1 MASFLRKVTDP
12 HHAPSDVHHEKAAY
26 SAERERPVDDRSTMT
41 KIKDKMTGHDQVR
54 EPYRAGEYSYRD
66 EAGRPVDDRSAM
78 TKIKDKLTGREHE
91 QGREYRAGD
100 YVDTGRTTTTYPS
113 QGAAMSYEAGRPGM
127 VDDRSAMTKIKDKM
141 TGRDQGYERGYERG
155 YTTTAAGPGLAG
167 RVLEGG
173 RTYEGSQLLETGY
186 SRCPET
192 YEVGAA
198 HLHGERI
205 SEKIEKVELVDE
217 GAAAT
222 RAEMIQPFKRERV
235 IVSHM
240 EPHTDKTERFAT
252 HYETVE
258 KIVPVSVP
266 TEKVTM
272 QEVEEVLNV
281 TVRLQEPRI
290 ERLDKTVNVNVE
302 TEVVRIV
309 EVEKN
314 VTVTVKVR
322 EPRIEKVTKTIPT
335 TISTETVRMV
345 EVEKSIPVRIKKQ
358 VPRVQQLSQTAEA
371 RIRVEKPVVDRIEE
385 PKQHMVKVYETH
397 ERLVPAGPMKMVAG
411 SLADN
416 VSTGLHLGA
425 AEGGLTKQS
434 SGYVSSSG
442 YTTTESGGYGT
453 SGSSGLGQGAS
464 GRGLA
469 SGQSG
474 FSSGSSGYG
483 TSGSYGSG
491 QGSSASGYGPSGSSG
506 QGGREASGSSGY
518 GASSGSNYRS
528 GQSGQSG
535 R

>member
-1 MASFLRKVTDP
+1 MA
-12 HHAPSDVHHEKAAY
+12 
-26 SAERERPVDDRSTMT
+26 
-41 KIKDKMTGHDQVR
+41 
-54 EPYRAGEYSYRD
+54 
-66 EAGRPVDDRSAM
+66 
-78 TKIKDKLTGREHE
+78 KIKDKLTGREHE
-91 QGREYRAGD
+91 QGREPYRAGE
-100 YVDTGRTTTTYPS
+100 YVDTGRTTYPS
-113 QGAAMSYEAGRPGM
+113 QGTALSYEAGRPGV
-127 VDDRSAMTKIKDKM
+127 VDDRSTMTKMKDKV
-141 TGRDQGYERGYERG
+141 TGREHDYERERG
-155 YTTTAAGPGLAG
+155 YTTTTAGPS
-167 RVLEGG
+167 RTFEGG
-173 RTYEGSQLLETGY
+173 RTYEGTQLVETGY

-198 HLHGERI
+198 RLHGEKI

-235 IVSHM
+235 IVSHL
-240 EPHTDKTERFAT
+240 EPHTDKIERFAT

-272 QEVEEVLNV
+272 QEVEELLNV
-281 TVRLQEPRI
+281 TVRIQEPRI

-335 TISTETVRMV
+335 TISTEAVRMV

-358 VPRVQQLSQTAEA
+358 VPRVQQMSQTAEA

-416 VSTGLHLGA
+416 VSTGLHLGTV
-425 AEGGLTKQS
+425 EGGTTKQS
-434 SGYVSSSG
+434 SGYISSG
-442 YTTTESGGYGT
+442 GYSTTETSGYGT
-453 SGSSGLGQGAS
+453 SGGLSGQEAS
-464 GRGLA
+464 GRGLT
-469 SGQSG
+469 SGQLQGASSSG
-474 FSSGSSGYG
+474 YSSGSSGYG
-483 TSGSYGSG
+483 TSSSYGSG
-491 QGSSASGYGPSGSSG
+491 QGSSASGYGTSGGSGLSG
-506 QGGREASGSSGY
+506 QGGQGSSASGY
-518 GASSGSNYRS
+518 GASGSSYGTSGPRS
-528 GQSGQSG
+528 GQSGLPG